1 MDPIRYTLTF
11 PAPHTH
17 YVHVRAEI
25 PSAGRDS
32 VELSMAVWTPGSYLV
47 REFSRHVEAVTAE
60 TPGGGQL
67 HVEKTTKN
75 RWRVA
80 SDGAASVI
88 VSYRV
93 YGREM
98 SVRTNWIEADF
109 AFINGAPTFL
119 TLAGDSVRPHEVSIV
134 PAAGWTRSVTALE
147 PAVRL
152 EPEATPVRLKPDT
165 TALKTDTTAPD
176 TTYCAPD
183 YDTLVDSPILVG
195 RPEVHEFIIDDVPH
209 VLANAG
215 DATFFDTRR
224 AVKDLEAIVRAHKA
238 FWGSYP
244 YHRYVFINLIT
255 EAGGGL
261 EHARSSV
268 LMTSRWT
275 TRTRKAYLRWLEL
288 ASHELFHAW
297 NVKRLRPIELGP
309 FDYERETITPSLWVV
324 EGITDY
330 YGDVL
335 VMRAGCSS
343 HQEFLDSL
351 SDKIEELQTTPGR
364 AVRSVTQASMDAW
377 IKLYRPDEN
386 TPNTAISYYTKG
398 AVVAFLLDA
407 RIRRATQGAR
417 SLDDVMREAYACFSG
432 ARGFT
437 ADEFRALTERVAG
450 VDLGVFWRTAI
461 EGTDEL
467 DYTEALDVFG
477 LQFRPAP
484 GTSGT
489 PMKAWIGATTKIDA
503 GRLLVAQVKRDT
515 PAFSAGLNVDDEIV
529 AIDQVRVR
537 ADRLDERLQQ
547 YAPGDRIAL
556 LVARRDRLLSLD
568 LDLGAEPPRSWR
580 LEPRTA

>member
-17 YVHVRAEI
+17 YVHIRAEI
-25 PSAGRDS
+25 PSAGRES
-32 VELSMAVWTPGSYLV
+32 IELSMAVWTPGSYLV

-60 TPGGGQL
+60 SPGGSTL
-67 HVEKTTKN
+67 RVEKTAKN
-75 RWRVA
+75 RWRVGT
-80 SDGAASVI
+80 DGAPTVI

-98 SVRTNWIEADF
+98 SVRTNWIESDF
-109 AFINGAPTFL
+109 AFINGAATFL
-119 TLAGDSVRPHEVSIV
+119 TLAGPSTALGAGESARPHEVSIV
-134 PAAGWTRSVTALE
+134 PASGWMRSITALE
-147 PAVRL
+147 PIAR
-152 EPEATPVRLKPDT
+152 PH
-165 TALKTDTTAPD
+165 
-176 TTYCAPD
+176 TYRAPD
-183 YDTLVDSPILVG
+183 YDTLVDSPILIG
-195 RPEVHEFIIDDVPH
+195 NPELHEFAVDGVPH
-209 VLANAG
+209 ALANAG
-215 DATFFDTRR
+215 DTTFFDAPR
-224 AVKDLEAIVRAHKA
+224 AVKDLEAIVRAHME
-238 FWGSYP
+238 FWGSLPYP
-244 YHRYVFINLIT
+244 RYVFINLIT

-268 LMTSRWT
+268 LMTSRWA

-309 FDYERETITPSLWVV
+309 FDYEREVFTPSLWVV

-335 VMRAGCSS
+335 VLRAGRSS
-343 HQEFLDSL
+343 AQEFLDSL

-407 RIRRATQGAR
+407 KIRRATGGRR
-417 SLDDVMREAYACFSG
+417 SLDEVMREAYARYS
-432 ARGFT
+432 ATYGFT
-437 ADEFRALTERVAG
+437 PDEFRVLTEQVAG
-450 VDLGVFWRTAI
+450 IDLGAFWRTAI
-461 EGTDEL
+461 EGTEEL
-467 DYTEALDVFG
+467 DYSEALEVFG
-477 LQFRPAP
+477 LQFRPGNGSP
-484 GTSGT
+484 NGK
-489 PMKAWIGATTKIDA
+489 PKAWIGATTKIDA
-503 GRLLVAQVKRDT
+503 GRLIVAQVKRDT
-515 PAFSAGLNVDDEIV
+515 PAFGAGLNVDDEIV

-537 ADRLDERLQQ
+537 TDRLDERLEQ

-556 LVARRDRLLSLD
+556 LVARRDRLLSLNIV
-568 LDLGAEPPRSWR
+568 LGAEPPRTWR
-580 LEPRTA
+580 LEPRPN

>member
-1 MDPIRYTLTF
+1 MDPLRYTLSF

-17 YVHVRAEI
+17 YVHVRAEV
-25 PSAGRDS
+25 PAAGRDS

-47 REFSRHVEAVTAE
+47 REFSRHVESVTAE
-60 TPGGGQL
+60 SPGGIAL
-67 HVEKTTKN
+67 RVEKTAKN

-80 SDGAASVI
+80 TGGALMVI

-98 SVRTNWIEADF
+98 SVRTNWIESDF
-109 AFINGAPTFL
+109 AFVNGAPTFL
-119 TLAGDSVRPHEVSIV
+119 TLAGEPRRPHEVSIV
-134 PAAGWTRSVTALE
+134 PASGWTRSITALE
-147 PAVRL
+147 PAVR
-152 EPEATPVRLKPDT
+152 PKPDT
-165 TALKTDTTAPD
+165 TAPH
-176 TTYCAPD
+176 TYCAPD
-183 YDTLVDSPILVG
+183 YDTLVDSPILIG
-195 RPEVHEFIIDDVPH
+195 NPELYEFSVDGVPH

-215 DATFFDTRR
+215 DTTFFDSSRV
-224 AVKDLEAIVRAHKA
+224 VKDLEAIVRAHKE
-238 FWGSYP
+238 FWGSFP
-244 YHRYVFINLIT
+244 YQRYVFINLLT

-268 LMTSRWT
+268 LMASRWS
-275 TRTRKAYLRWLEL
+275 TRTRKAHLHWLEL

-309 FDYERETITPSLWVV
+309 FDYEREVFTPSLWVV

-335 VMRAGCSS
+335 VLRAGRSS
-343 HQEFLDSL
+343 AQEFLDSL

-407 RIRRATQGAR
+407 KIRRATGGKR
-417 SLDDVMREAYACFSG
+417 SLDEVMREAYARYS
-432 ARGFT
+432 ATHGFT
-437 ADEFRALTERVAG
+437 PDEFRALTEHVAG
-450 VDLGVFWRTAI
+450 IDLGAFWRTAI

-467 DYTEALDVFG
+467 DYSEALEVFG
-477 LQFRPAP
+477 LQFRPANGSP
-484 GTSGT
+484 NGK
-489 PMKAWIGATTKIDA
+489 PKAWIGATTKIDA
-503 GRLLVAQVKRDT
+503 GRLIVAQVKRDT
-515 PAFSAGLNVDDEIV
+515 PAFGAGLNVDDEIV

-537 ADRLDERLQQ
+537 TDRLDERLEQ
-547 YAPGDRIAL
+547 YTPGDRISL
-556 LVARRDRLLSLD
+556 LVARRDRLLSLNVV
-568 LDLGAEPPRSWR
+568 LGAEPSRTWR
-580 LEPRTA
+580 LEPRPA

>member
-17 YVHVRAEI
+17 YVHVRAEV
-25 PSAGRDS
+25 PAAGRDS

-60 TPGGGQL
+60 TAAGSPL
-67 HVEKTTKN
+67 RVEKTTKN

-80 SDGAASVI
+80 TPRPGSGQAGGADTVI

-98 SVRTNWIEADF
+98 SVRTNWIESDF

-119 TLAGDSVRPHEVSIV
+119 TLAGEPARPHEVSIV
-134 PAAGWTRSVTALE
+134 PASGWARSITALD
-147 PAVRL
+147 
-152 EPEATPVRLKPDT
+152 PVRLKPD
-165 TALKTDTTAPD
+165 P
-176 TTYCAPD
+176 TYCAPD

-195 RPEVHEFIIDDVPH
+195 NPDVHEFSVDGVPH

-215 DATFFDTRR
+215 DTAFFDAPA

-238 FWGSYP
+238 FWGSFP
-244 YHRYVFINLIT
+244 YQRYVFINLIT

-268 LMTSRWT
+268 LMTGRWT

-297 NVKRLRPIELGP
+297 NIKRLRPIELGP
-309 FDYERETITPSLWVV
+309 FDYEREMITSSLWVV

-335 VMRAGCSS
+335 VLRAGRSS
-343 HQEFLDSL
+343 RQEFLDSL
-351 SDKIEELQTTPGR
+351 SDKIEELQATPGR
-364 AVRSVTQASMDAW
+364 AVRSLTQASRDAW

-407 RIRRATQGAR
+407 KIRHVTHDAR
-417 SLDDVMREAYACFSG
+417 SLDDVMREAYSRYSG
-432 ARGFT
+432 TRGFT
-437 ADEFRALTERVAG
+437 PDEFRTLTERVAG
-450 VDLGVFWRTAI
+450 VDLGAFWRTAI

-467 DYTEALDVFG
+467 DYTEALDIFG
-477 LQFRPAP
+477 LQFRPAN
-484 GTSGT
+484 GT
-489 PMKAWIGATTKIDA
+489 PNGKPKAWIGATTKIDA

-515 PAFSAGLNVDDEIV
+515 PAFAAGVNVDDEIL
-529 AIDQVRVR
+529 AIDHVRVR
-537 ADRLDERLQQ
+537 ADRLDERLEQ
-547 YAPGDRIAL
+547 YAPGNRVML

-568 LDLGAEPPRSWR
+568 VVLGAEPARTWR
-580 LEPRTA
+580 LESKPI